1 MPFIALDWICKLPTL
16 LRTGSASYPR
26 SLLGSHERIVPD
38 ASLEESGETRF
49 IGMECTDVRLA
60 AHAMYLRRNMALEG
74 T

>member
-16 LRTGSASYPR
+16 LTWV
-26 SLLGSHERIVPD
+26 HERIVPD
-38 ASLEESGETRF
+38 ALLEESGEIRF